1 MAANDYTK
9 RTSKEID
16 FGDGNN
22 LRDSLDDGNI
32 TEQELAT
39 GQDSMSE
46 VPTDAAMEQ
55 LDADSILQKYK
66 SDIDR
71 FSSSKIILTL
81 SLIMLVL
88 SVMMASIAQDI
99 SVKYYTYS
107 LIGIAVSVVGLIYSN
122 PARKETDIINN
133 IVADFKIIERYS
145 VMSSE
150 MDVPPIYKRLL
161 SFKHRPAESCNYN
174 GLQRTAIRMGDSVV
188 YSAQTF
194 AYYIGGTGKYA
205 KVHNLYDCECHD
217 YKMPNPYADGVL
229 VCKGSMPNVIKP
241 NLYVDGKYRFYYI
254 NEEKNDSDL
263 EHVTRLMDRLSEQLN
278 DKDFALFYDSGE
290 LHLIVKDPNGG
301 GGGLTMESAKET
313 VINTVNLFLQRIQI
327 AKILSEQN

>member
-107 LIGIAVSVVGLIYSN
+107 LIGIAVSVAAGKDLAHNFS
-122 PARKETDIINN
+122 
-133 IVADFKIIERYS
+133 
-145 VMSSE
+145 
-150 MDVPPIYKRLL
+150 YK
-161 SFKHRPAESCNYN
+161 
-174 GLQRTAIRMGDSVV
+174 
-188 YSAQTF
+188 
-194 AYYIGGTGKYA
+194 
-205 KVHNLYDCECHD
+205 
-217 YKMPNPYADGVL
+217 
-229 VCKGSMPNVIKP
+229 
-241 NLYVDGKYRFYYI
+241 
-254 NEEKNDSDL
+254 
-263 EHVTRLMDRLSEQLN
+263 
-278 DKDFALFYDSGE
+278 
-290 LHLIVKDPNGG
+290 
-301 GGGLTMESAKET
+301 
-313 VINTVNLFLQRIQI
+313 
-327 AKILSEQN
+327 